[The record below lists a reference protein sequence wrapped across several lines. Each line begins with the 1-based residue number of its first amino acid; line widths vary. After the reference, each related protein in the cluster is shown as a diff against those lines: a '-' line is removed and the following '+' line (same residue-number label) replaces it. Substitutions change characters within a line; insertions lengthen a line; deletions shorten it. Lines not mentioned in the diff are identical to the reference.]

1 MIATR
6 GGYNPNSVAYHRPKL
21 IATVKHEESINAAF
35 TFAFET
41 TRNIG
46 GFRELIGQV
55 CGSGRADLPI
65 SAHIYAGAA
74 NAR

>member
-6 GGYNPNSVAYHRPKL
+6 GGHNTNSVDYHRPKL
-21 IATVKHEESINAAF
+21 IAIVKHEESINTTF

-46 GFRELIGQV
+46 DFRGLIGRV
-55 CGSGRADLPI
+55 CRSGRADFPV
-65 SAHIYAGAA
+65 SVHIYAGAA

>member
-6 GGYNPNSVAYHRPKL
+6 GEYNPNSVAYHRPKL
-21 IATVKHEESINAAF
+21 IAIVKHDESINDAF
-35 TFAFET
+35 SFAFES

-46 GFRELIGQV
+46 DFRELIGRV

-65 SAHIYAGAA
+65 SAPIYAGAT

>member
-6 GGYNPNSVAYHRPKL
+6 GEYSPNSGVYHCREL
-21 IATVKHEESINAAF
+21 IAIVKHEESINDAF
-35 TFAFET
+35 TLAFET

-46 GFRELIGQV
+46 DFRELIGRV
-55 CGSGRADLPI
+55 CGSGRADFPI
-65 SAHIYAGAA
+65 STHIYAGAT